1 MVKCNSNAFK
11 CNIYKLSQ
19 EFIEFLAKV
28 KEFTK
33 KNIEHIKYTP
43 DDVIDYISTF
53 AKKKY

>member
-1 MVKCNSNAFK
+1 MAKCNSNPFK
-11 CNIYKLSQ
+11 CNIYKLSH
-19 EFIEFLAKV
+19 EFIEFLDKV

-43 DDVIDYISTF
+43 DDVIGYISTF